1 MNPNEI
7 AASHRS
13 RLAFIYVRQS
23 SQHQVLDH
31 LESQRRQR
39 SLHERAVDLG
49 WKRDLIT
56 VVDEDLAQ
64 SGTRCQGRTGFQNM
78 VAEAA
83 RGNIGIIFALEVSR
97 LSRNNRDWYHLL
109 DICAVTQTLLADGE
123 GLYDPRSYNDR
134 LLLGNYE

>member
-56 VVDEDLAQ
+56 VI
-64 SGTRCQGRTGFQNM
+64 T
-78 VAEAA
+78 
-83 RGNIGIIFALEVSR
+83 
-97 LSRNNRDWYHLL
+97 
-109 DICAVTQTLLADGE
+109 
-123 GLYDPRSYNDR
+123 DPRIVDR
-134 LLLGNYE
+134 ILRHLESPACKVLDPF